1 LSIDFR
7 TVHID
12 DLVSQAGPDN
22 VDSQG
27 TGTSVRDYCRVDTGE
42 SLPDRVIAQYDCN
55 GSSEG
60 VLVFDPSV
68 LNA

>member
-1 LSIDFR
+1 
-7 TVHID
+7 
-12 DLVSQAGPDN
+12 
-22 VDSQG
+22 
-27 TGTSVRDYCRVDTGE
+27 VRDYRRAATGE
-42 SLPDRVIAQYDCN
+42 SLPDNVIAQYDHD